1 MPQDVPRRLPYILE
15 AMRWPKC
22 SGFMHRVRMQDRD
35 HGRVVP
41 IWAPAVLAGCTVA
54 LIPWTA
60 LLLYELPNT
69 QVAHHWNLAWAGF
82 DVAIAAA
89 LTATAITVLR
99 RSGWATVAA
108 TTTGTLLIV
117 DAWFDIVTSAGAG
130 ERFWVAVGMAALCEL
145 PLAVGCLLIARNVE
159 RVTEQATRFVLAA
172 GYTVENRRLVP
183 PRDPSPTQPP
193 GSPSTPPL

>member
-1 MPQDVPRRLPYILE
+1 
-15 AMRWPKC
+15 
-22 SGFMHRVRMQDRD
+22 MQERA

-54 LIPWTA
+54 LVPWTA
-60 LLLYELPNT
+60 LLLYELPDT

-130 ERFWVAVGMAALCEL
+130 ERFWVAVGMAAFCEL

-159 RVTEQATRFVLAA
+159 RATEQATRFVLAA

-183 PRDPSPTQPP
+183 PRDPGQTQPP
-193 GSPSTPPL
+193 GSPSTPPR

>member
-1 MPQDVPRRLPYILE
+1 
-15 AMRWPKC
+15 
-22 SGFMHRVRMQDRD
+22 MHRVRMQDRAY
-35 HGRVVP
+35 GRAVP
-41 IWAPAVLAGCTVA
+41 IWAPAVLAGCTLA

-60 LLLYELPNT
+60 LLLYELPDT

-117 DAWFDIVTSAGAG
+117 DAWFDIVTSTSAG
-130 ERFWVAVGMAALCEL
+130 ERWVAVGMAAFCD
-145 PLAVGCLLIARNVE
+145 AE